1 MGTFLDFT
9 LIIVFFVVVMILQ
22 ELVKSLSF
30 VAFGVGP

>member
-1 MGTFLDFT
+1 VGTFLDFT